1 MEMNYVNLM
10 TSNYGTKNQE
20 SKVKKVAPSVA
31 AGIGG
36 VALGTMAKGGINAVA
51 KIPNKHIMNTIQN
64 VCAEHADS
72 FERVSDVINQTLKN
86 KGVLEKGVRIL
97 DASTPEGAEAVT
109 RVMSEELKGHKI
121 FERIPESARELAS
134 EIFSSIF
141 SSGQNAAYLPHT
153 KTVVLSGEKMGLTA
167 FHEAGHAINANAS
180 KIGKALQAC
189 RGTSLLSIPI
199 SLIAVLKRPKMEGEK
214 PEGAV
219 DKATTFV
226 KKHAG
231 KLTFATFLPMLIEE
245 GMASIRGCKMA
256 KLVSPE
262 IFKATCKV
270 NGLAYLTYLGVALAA
285 GIGVAVARNIRD
297 KIAINSMKKKQAKAQ
312 EQLAQLQAQ
321 QYKQNMN
328 NFYIPSDYKI
338 S

>member
-1 MEMNYVNLM
+1 MEMNHVNFV
-10 TSNYGTKNQE
+10 TPYYGTQNQE
-20 SKVKKVAPSVA
+20 RKGKKVAPSVA

-36 VALGTMAKGGINAVA
+36 VALGTMAKNGVNAVA
-51 KIPNKHIMNTIQN
+51 KIPNKHIMNTITN
-64 VCAEHADS
+64 LCSEHADS
-72 FERVSDVINQTLKN
+72 FEQVSGVINQTLKN
-86 KGVLEKGVRIL
+86 KGVLDKGVRIL
-97 DASTPEGAEAVT
+97 DASTKEGAEAVT
-109 RVMSEELKGHKI
+109 RVMSEELKRNKL
-121 FERIPESARELAS
+121 FERLPESSREFAS
-134 EIFSSIF
+134 EIVGSIF
-141 SSGQNAAYLPHT
+141 TSGQNAAYLPKT

-180 KIGKALQAC
+180 KIGKALQTC

-199 SLIAVLKRPKMEGEK
+199 SLIAVLKRPKLEGEE
-214 PEGAV
+214 PQGAV

-256 KLVSPE
+256 KSVSPE

-270 NGLAYLTYLGVALAA
+270 NGLAYLTYLGLALAA
-285 GIGVAVARNIRD
+285 GIGVAVSRNIRD

-312 EQLAQLQAQ
+312 EQLAKLQEQQLR
-321 QYKQNMN
+321 QNMQ
-328 NFYIPSDYKI
+328 NFYIPSTYKI
-338 S
+338 A